1 LSFVLKQAFPDSPIA
16 AQPLTESARAV
27 LRMISRSG
35 PSTRPQLSAALAF
48 SKPTMSAAVGELEAY
63 GLLASHGI
71 ARGAIGRTAV
81 TYGLGPKA
89 GFVIGVDC
97 GTTQVHAM
105 ASGLDGQ
112 CFVELRQ
119 AIDEDDP
126 SESSRRFQAIETTI
140 AALLDQCG
148 EKSGP
153 LRVIAIALPN
163 IISPSL
169 DRLPA
174 KAEFMEV
181 LQRLERA
188 YGVPV
193 MLENNVNCAALA
205 EYHQGAAKNHNFAIY
220 LQIGVKVGLGI
231 VLEGR
236 LFRGFRGA
244 AGEVGHLPFPWSE
257 TEKPRWQQV
266 ETYLGSAQWLQ
277 RSRDNWPAA
286 DGEPPKSTAELFVK
300 AETSAHAL
308 ASVQQHAGDVG
319 NLVAA
324 CVSILDPELVVL
336 GGGVGQNATLLPA
349 IDKVVRELCWPVEI
363 TVSELS
369 NQATVLGTVRLA
381 VDFVMANL
389 LGEDS
394 RAAFLYPGAP
404 TADRV
409 R

>member
-1 LSFVLKQAFPDSPIA
+1 MKQAFHGNPIA
-16 AQPLTESARAV
+16 HQPLTESARAV
-27 LRMISRSG
+27 LRMISRTG

-48 SKPTMSAAVGELEAY
+48 SKPTMSAAVGELEAC
-63 GLLASHGI
+63 GLLASNGI
-71 ARGAIGRTAV
+71 VRGAIGRTAV

-112 CFVELRQ
+112 CFVELQQ
-119 AIDEDDP
+119 AVEEDDP
-126 SESSRRFQAIETTI
+126 AHPRRRFEAIGTVI
-140 AALLDQCG
+140 AALLDRCDA
-148 EKSGP
+148 KTGP

-174 KAEFMEV
+174 KTQFLDL
-181 LQRLERA
+181 LQRLQDA

-205 EYHQGAAKNHNFAIY
+205 EYHLGAAKDHNFAIY

-236 LFRGFRGA
+236 LFRGFRGG

-277 RSRDNWPAA
+277 RSRDGWPAGA
-286 DGEPPKSTAELFVK
+286 GEPPKSTADLFSK
-300 AETSAHAL
+300 AETSAVAR
-308 ASVQQHAGDVG
+308 ACIAQHAGDIG

-336 GGGVGQNATLLPA
+336 GGGVGQNAMLLPEV
-349 IDKVVRELCWPVEI
+349 DKVVGELCWPVEI

-381 VDFVMANL
+381 VDFAMANL

-394 RAAFLYPGAP
+394 RAAFLYPGAL
-404 TADRV
+404 TADRI
-409 R
+409 RA

>member
-1 LSFVLKQAFPDSPIA
+1 
-16 AQPLTESARAV
+16 
-27 LRMISRSG
+27 MISRAG

-71 ARGAIGRTAV
+71 ARGALGRTAV
-81 TYGLGPKA
+81 TYGLGPKT
-89 GFVIGVDC
+89 GFVIGLDC

-112 CFVELRQ
+112 CFIELRQ
-119 AIDEDDP
+119 AIDEDDV
-126 SESSRRFQAIETTI
+126 SGSSRFLAIETTV
-140 AALLDQCG
+140 AALLDRCG
-148 EKSGP
+148 EKTGP

-174 KAEFMEV
+174 KEEFLEV
-181 LQRLERA
+181 LQRLESA

-205 EYHQGAAKNHNFAIY
+205 EYHLGAAKDHNFAIY

-277 RSRDNWPAA
+277 RSRDSWPAA
-286 DGEPPKSTAELFVK
+286 DGAPPKSTAELFSK
-300 AETSAHAL
+300 AESSVHAR
-308 ASVQQHAGDVG
+308 ACIQQHAGDIG

-336 GGGVGQNATLLPA
+336 GGGVGQNAMLLPEV
-349 IDKVVRELCWPVEI
+349 DKVVRELCWPVEI

-381 VDFVMANL
+381 VDFAMANL
-389 LGEDS
+389 LGEES
-394 RAAFLYPGAP
+394 RAAFLYPGAL
-404 TADRV
+404 TADRI
-409 R
+409 RA

>member
-1 LSFVLKQAFPDSPIA
+1 
-16 AQPLTESARAV
+16 
-27 LRMISRSG
+27 MISRSG

-97 GTTQVHAM
+97 GTTQVHAT
-105 ASGLDGQ
+105 ASALDGQ
-112 CFVELRQ
+112 CIAELRQ
-119 AIDEDDP
+119 PVDEDTP
-126 SESSRRFQAIETTI
+126 ESSQRFQAIETVV
-140 AALLDQCG
+140 AAILGKCG
-148 EKSGP
+148 EKTGP

-174 KAEFMEV
+174 KAEFMAV
-181 LQRLERA
+181 LQRLEDD
-188 YGVPV
+188 YGAPV
-193 MLENNVNCAALA
+193 ILENNVNCAALA

-236 LFRGFRGA
+236 LFRGFRGG

-257 TEKPRWQQV
+257 TEKPRWQHV

-277 RSRDNWPAA
+277 RSRDHWPAA
-286 DGEPPKSTAELFVK
+286 DGEPPKSTAELFAK
-300 AETSAHAL
+300 AETSDYARAC
-308 ASVQQHAGDVG
+308 VEQHAGDIG

-336 GGGVGQNATLLPA
+336 GGGVGQNAMLLPEV
-349 IDKVVRELCWPVEI
+349 DKVVRELCWPVEI

-381 VDFVMANL
+381 VDFAMANL
-389 LGEDS
+389 LGEDGS
-394 RAAFLYPGAP
+394 AAFLYPGAL
-404 TADRV
+404 TADRI
-409 R
+409 RA

>member
-1 LSFVLKQAFPDSPIA
+1 LKQAFSDSLIA
-16 AQPLTESARAV
+16 VQPLTESARAV

-119 AIDEDDP
+119 PVDEGDP
-126 SESSRRFQAIETTI
+126 AEYSRGFQAIETTV
-140 AALLDQCG
+140 AALLGQCG
-148 EKSGP
+148 DRTGP

-174 KAEFMEV
+174 RAELMQV
-181 LQRLERA
+181 LERLGQA

-236 LFRGFRGA
+236 LFRGFRGG
-244 AGEVGHLPFPWSE
+244 AGEVGHLPFPWSAS
-257 TEKPRWQQV
+257 EKPRWQQV

-277 RSRDNWPAA
+277 RCREDWPAA
-286 DGEPPKSTAELFVK
+286 DGAPPKSTAELFAK
-300 AETSAHAL
+300 AETSAFARACVERHAN
-308 ASVQQHAGDVG
+308 DVG

-324 CVSILDPELVVL
+324 CVSVLDPELVVL
-336 GGGVGQNATLLPA
+336 GGGVGQNAMLLPE
-349 IDKVVRELCWPVEI
+349 IDKVVRALCWPVEI

-381 VDFVMANL
+381 VDFAMANL

-394 RAAFLYPGAP
+394 RAAFLYPGVPA
-404 TADRV
+404 ADRI
-409 R
+409 RAS

>member
-1 LSFVLKQAFPDSPIA
+1 LKQAFPDNPIA

-48 SKPTMSAAVGELEAY
+48 SKPTMSAAVGELEAF

-71 ARGAIGRTAV
+71 ARGAIGRAAI

-112 CFVELRQ
+112 CFFELRQ

-126 SESSRRFQAIETTI
+126 SEHGQRFQAIETTV
-140 AALLDQCG
+140 AALLAECG
-148 EKSGP
+148 ERTGP

-174 KAEFMEV
+174 RAEFMDV

-188 YGVPV
+188 HGVPV

-205 EYHQGAAKNHNFAIY
+205 EYHRGAAKNHNFAIY

-236 LFRGFRGA
+236 LFRGFRGG

-257 TEKPRWQQV
+257 TDKPRWQQV

-277 RSRDNWPAA
+277 RCRDSWPAT
-286 DGEPPKSTAELFVK
+286 DGEPPKSTADLFAR
-300 AETSAHAL
+300 AETSAHAR
-308 ASVQQHAGDVG
+308 ACVEEHAGDIG

-336 GGGVGQNATLLPA
+336 GGGVGQNAMLLPE
-349 IDKVVRELCWPVEI
+349 IDKVVRALCWPVEI

-381 VDFVMANL
+381 VDFAMANL

-394 RAAFLYPGAP
+394 RAAFLYPGAL
-404 TADRV
+404 TADRI
-409 R
+409 RA